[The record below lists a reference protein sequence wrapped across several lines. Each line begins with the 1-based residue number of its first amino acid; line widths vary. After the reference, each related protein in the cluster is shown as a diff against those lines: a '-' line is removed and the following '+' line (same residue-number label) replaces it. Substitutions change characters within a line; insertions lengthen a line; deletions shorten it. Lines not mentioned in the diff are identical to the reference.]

1 MAAIRGLARRLWAN
15 DHGAELIEFAV
26 ALPILLL
33 VVAGIVDFAF
43 LFQRY
48 EVVTN
53 AAREGARVGLLPDY
67 DTTDVQNR
75 VNSYLAASGLTDA
88 SAPAPDVSYGSIEI
102 APGGPTIDVVRVEVQ
117 YPHQFLFLGPMAALA
132 GGGPKA
138 DVMLTA
144 ASTMRRE
151 VAAAP

>member
-1 MAAIRGLARRLWAN
+1 MAAVRQLIGRGWRN
-15 DHGAELIEFAV
+15 DTGAELLEFAI

-33 VVAGIVDFAF
+33 VVAGIVDFAI

-53 AAREGARVGLLPDY
+53 AAREGARVGVLPDY
-67 DTTDVQNR
+67 TTADIEAR
-75 VNSYLAASGLTDA
+75 VSSYLAASGLND
-88 SAPAPDVSYGSIEI
+88 PAPTPVVTYDNVEI
-102 APGGPTIDVVRVEVQ
+102 TPGGPTMSVVTVKVQ
-117 YPHQFLFLGPMAALA
+117 YPHQFIFLGPVASLIAPGGHSDLMLA
-132 GGGPKA
+132 
-138 DVMLTA
+138 A

>member
-1 MAAIRGLARRLWAN
+1 MNRIGRRTWRSEQ
-15 DHGAELIEFAV
+15 GAELLEFAI
-26 ALPILLL
+26 ALPLLLL

-53 AAREGARVGLLPDY
+53 AAREGARVGLLPDF
-67 DTTDVQNR
+67 DETDIQNR
-75 VNSYLAASGLTDA
+75 VNSYLAASGLTA
-88 SAPAPDVSYGSIEI
+88 VAPAPDVTYGSIEVS
-102 APGGPTIDVVRVEVQ
+102 AGGPTIDVVRVQVQ

-132 GGGPKA
+132 GGGGHG
-138 DVMLTA
+138 DIMLTA